1 MDYKKTFIELAI
13 KKDALKFGSYK
24 LKSERISPYFFNS
37 GVFSDGKS
45 LSVISNLFIELIKEK
60 NLKFIN
66 IFGPA
71 YKGISLASALS
82 ASLASKHNEETYFIY
97 DRKDQKLHGEKGDI
111 VGSFKSGNTVIVD
124 DVITAGTAI
133 KNTLVKLEKYNLK
146 ITSLL
151 VLLDRQEKGSSSI
164 SAAEEMQKEFNIDV
178 YSLISIS
185 DIIEYVTNTKEFE
198 KFRDSII
205 EYKEKYG
212 S

>member
-13 KKDALKFGSYK
+13 EKDALKFGNFK

-45 LSVISNLFIELIKEK
+45 LSIISDLFIELIKEK
-60 NLKFIN
+60 NIEFTN

-82 ASLASKHNEETYFIY
+82 AFMATNRKEETYFIY

-111 VGSFKSGNTVIVD
+111 VGTFKSGNTIIVD

-133 KNTLVKLEKYNLK
+133 KNTLNKLEKHNLK

-151 VLLDRQEKGSSSI
+151 VLLDRQEKGSENI
-164 SAAEEMQKEFNIDV
+164 SASDEIKKKFDIDV

-185 DIIEYVTNTKEFE
+185 DIIDYVSSSQEFE
-198 KFRDSII
+198 EFKDSII

>member
-1 MDYKKTFIELAI
+1 MDYKKAFIELAI
-13 KKDALKFGSYK
+13 KKDALKFGSFK

-45 LSVISNLFIELIKEK
+45 LSIISNLFIELINQK

-71 YKGISLASALS
+71 YKGIPLASALS
-82 ASLASKHNEETYFIY
+82 AFMSVKDNHVTNFVY
-97 DRKDQKLHGEKGDI
+97 DRKDKKLHGEKGDI
-111 VGSFKSGNTVIVD
+111 VGTFKSGNTLIVD

-133 KNTLVKLEKYNLK
+133 KNTLVKLEKYNLQ
-146 ITSLL
+146 TDTLL
-151 VLLDRQEKGSSSI
+151 VLLDRQEKGSSNI
-164 SAAEEMQKEFNIDV
+164 SAAEEIKKDFHIQV
-178 YSLISIS
+178 HSLINIT
-185 DIIEYVTNTKEFE
+185 DIIEFVTNTNEFNGF
-198 KFRDSII
+198 KDSII

>member
-1 MDYKKTFIELAI
+1 M
-13 KKDALKFGSYK
+13 
-24 LKSERISPYFFNS
+24 
-37 GVFSDGKS
+37 
-45 LSVISNLFIELIKEK
+45 
-60 NLKFIN
+60 
-66 IFGPA
+66 
-71 YKGISLASALS
+71 ASALS
-82 ASLASKHNEETYFIY
+82 ASLASNHNEETHFIY

-111 VGSFKSGNTVIVD
+111 VGTFKNGNTIIVD

>member
-82 ASLASKHNEETYFIY
+82 ASLASKHNEETHFIY

-111 VGSFKSGNTVIVD
+111 VGTFKNGNTIIVD

-133 KNTLVKLEKYNLK
+133 KNTLVKLKKYNLK

>member
-13 KKDALKFGSYK
+13 EKNALKFGSFK

-45 LSVISNLFIELIKEK
+45 LSIISNLFIELINQE
-60 NLKFIN
+60 NLKFTN

-71 YKGISLASALS
+71 YKGIPLASALS
-82 ASLASKHNEETYFIY
+82 AFMSVNDNRITNFIY

-111 VGSFKSGNTVIVD
+111 VGTFRSGNTLIVD

-133 KNTLVKLEKYNLK
+133 KNTLTKLEKYNLQ
-146 ITSLL
+146 TDTLL
-151 VLLDRQEKGSSSI
+151 VLLDRQEKGSSNI
-164 SAAEEMQKEFNIDV
+164 SAAEEIKKDFNIQV
-178 YSLISIS
+178 HSLINIT
-185 DIIEYVTNTKEFE
+185 DIIEFVTNTSEFNE
-198 KFRDSII
+198 FKDSII
-205 EYKEKYG
+205 QYKEEYG

>member
-82 ASLASKHNEETYFIY
+82 ASLASKHNEETHFIY

-111 VGSFKSGNTVIVD
+111 VGTFKNGNTIIVD

>member
-13 KKDALKFGSYK
+13 KKDALKFGNYK

-82 ASLASKHNEETYFIY
+82 ASLASNYNEETYFIY

-111 VGSFKSGNTVIVD
+111 VGSFKNGNTVIVD

-151 VLLDRQEKGSSSI
+151 VLLDRQEKGSGSI
-164 SAAEEMQKEFNIDV
+164 SASEEMKKEFNIDV

-185 DIIEYVTNTKEFE
+185 DIVEYVTNTKEFE

-205 EYKEKYG
+205 EYKKKYG

>member
-82 ASLASKHNEETYFIY
+82 ASLASKHNEETHFIY

-111 VGSFKSGNTVIVD
+111 VGTFKNGNTIIVD

-133 KNTLVKLEKYNLK
+133 KNTLVKLEKFNLK

-185 DIIEYVTNTKEFE
+185 DIIEYVTNTKKFE

>member
-13 KKDALKFGSYK
+13 EKNALKFGSFK

-45 LSVISNLFIELIKEK
+45 LSIISNLFIELINQE
-60 NLKFIN
+60 NLKFTN

-71 YKGISLASALS
+71 YKGIPLASALS
-82 ASLASKHNEETYFIY
+82 AFMSVNDNHITNFIY

-111 VGSFKSGNTVIVD
+111 VGTFRSGNTLIVD

-133 KNTLVKLEKYNLK
+133 KNTLTKLEKYNLQ
-146 ITSLL
+146 TDTLL
-151 VLLDRQEKGSSSI
+151 VLLDRQEKGSSNI
-164 SAAEEMQKEFNIDV
+164 SASEEIKKDFNIQV
-178 YSLISIS
+178 HSLINIT
-185 DIIEYVTNTKEFE
+185 DIIEFVTNTSEFNE
-198 KFRDSII
+198 FKDSII
-205 EYKEKYG
+205 QYKEEYG

>member
-82 ASLASKHNEETYFIY
+82 ASLASNHNEETHFIY

-111 VGSFKSGNTVIVD
+111 VGTFKNGNTIIVD

-151 VLLDRQEKGSSSI
+151 VLLDRQEKGSGSI
-164 SAAEEMQKEFNIDV
+164 SAAEEMKKKFNIDV

-185 DIIEYVTNTKEFE
+185 DIVEYVTNTKEFE

>member
-82 ASLASKHNEETYFIY
+82 ASLASKHNEETHFIY

-111 VGSFKSGNTVIVD
+111 VGTFKNGNTIIVD

-164 SAAEEMQKEFNIDV
+164 SAAEEMQKEFNINV

>member
-82 ASLASKHNEETYFIY
+82 ASLASNHNEETHFIY

-111 VGSFKSGNTVIVD
+111 VGTFKNGNTIIVD

-133 KNTLVKLEKYNLK
+133 KNTLLKLEKYNLK

-151 VLLDRQEKGSSSI
+151 VLLDRQEKGSGSI
-164 SAAEEMQKEFNIDV
+164 SAAEEMKKKLNIDV

-185 DIIEYVTNTKEFE
+185 DIVEYVTNTKEFE

>member
-1 MDYKKTFIELAI
+1 MDYKKAFIELAI
-13 KKDALKFGSYK
+13 EKDALKFGSFK

-45 LSVISNLFIELIKEK
+45 LSIISNLFIELINQK

-71 YKGISLASALS
+71 YKGIPLASALS
-82 ASLASKHNEETYFIY
+82 AFMSVKDNHVTNFVY
-97 DRKDQKLHGEKGDI
+97 DRKDKKLHGEKGDI
-111 VGSFKSGNTVIVD
+111 VGTFKSGNTLIVD

-133 KNTLVKLEKYNLK
+133 KNTLVKLEKYNLQ
-146 ITSLL
+146 TDTLL
-151 VLLDRQEKGSSSI
+151 VLLDRQEKGSSNI
-164 SAAEEMQKEFNIDV
+164 SAAEEIKKDFHIQV
-178 YSLISIS
+178 HSLINIT
-185 DIIEYVTNTKEFE
+185 DIIEFVTNTNEFNGF
-198 KFRDSII
+198 KDSII

>member
-13 KKDALKFGSYK
+13 KKNALKFGNYK

-60 NLKFIN
+60 NLQFIN

-82 ASLASKHNEETYFIY
+82 ASLASNYNEETYFIY

-111 VGSFKSGNTVIVD
+111 VGSFKNGNTVIVD

-151 VLLDRQEKGSSSI
+151 VLLDRQEKGSGSI
-164 SAAEEMQKEFNIDV
+164 SASEEMKKEFNIDV

-185 DIIEYVTNTKEFE
+185 DIVEYVTNTKEFE

>member
-13 KKDALKFGSYK
+13 EKDALKFGSFK

-45 LSVISNLFIELIKEK
+45 LSIISDLFIELIKEK
-60 NLKFIN
+60 NIEFTN

-82 ASLASKHNEETYFIY
+82 AFMATNRKEETYFIY

-111 VGSFKSGNTVIVD
+111 VGTFKSGNTIIVD

-133 KNTLVKLEKYNLK
+133 KNTLNKLEKHNLK

-151 VLLDRQEKGSSSI
+151 VLLDRQEKGSENI
-164 SAAEEMQKEFNIDV
+164 SASDEIKKKFDIDV

-185 DIIEYVTNTKEFE
+185 DIIDYVSSSKEFE
-198 KFRDSII
+198 EFKDSII

>member
-1 MDYKKTFIELAI
+1 MDYKKAFIELAI
-13 KKDALKFGSYK
+13 KKDALKFGSFK

-45 LSVISNLFIELIKEK
+45 LSIISNLFIELINQK

-71 YKGISLASALS
+71 YKGIPLASALS
-82 ASLASKHNEETYFIY
+82 AFLSVKDNHVTNFVY
-97 DRKDQKLHGEKGDI
+97 DRKDKKLHGEKGDI
-111 VGSFKSGNTVIVD
+111 VGTFKSGNTLIVD

-133 KNTLVKLEKYNLK
+133 KNTLVKLEKYNLQ
-146 ITSLL
+146 TDTLL
-151 VLLDRQEKGSSSI
+151 VLLDRQEKGSSNI
-164 SAAEEMQKEFNIDV
+164 SAAEEIKKDFHIQV
-178 YSLISIS
+178 HSLINIT
-185 DIIEYVTNTKEFE
+185 DIIEFVTNTNEFNGF
-198 KFRDSII
+198 KDSII

>member
-13 KKDALKFGSYK
+13 EKDALKFGSFK

-45 LSVISNLFIELIKEK
+45 LSIISDLFIELIKEK
-60 NLKFIN
+60 NIEFTN

-82 ASLASKHNEETYFIY
+82 AFMATNRKEETYFIY

-111 VGSFKSGNTVIVD
+111 VGTFKSGNTIIVD

-133 KNTLVKLEKYNLK
+133 KNTLNKLEKHNLK

-151 VLLDRQEKGSSSI
+151 VLLDRQEKGSENI
-164 SAAEEMQKEFNIDV
+164 SASDEIKKKFDIDV

-185 DIIEYVTNTKEFE
+185 DIIDYVSSSQEFE
-198 KFRDSII
+198 EFKNSII

>member
-13 KKDALKFGSYK
+13 KKDALKFGNYK

-82 ASLASKHNEETYFIY
+82 ASLASNYNEETYFIY

-111 VGSFKSGNTVIVD
+111 VGSFKNGNTVIVD

>member
-1 MDYKKTFIELAI
+1 MDYKKTLIELAI
-13 KKDALKFGSYK
+13 KKDALKFGNYK

-82 ASLASKHNEETYFIY
+82 ASLASNYNEETYFIY

-111 VGSFKSGNTVIVD
+111 VGSFKNGNTVIVD

-151 VLLDRQEKGSSSI
+151 VLLDRQEKGSGSI
-164 SAAEEMQKEFNIDV
+164 SASEEMKKEFNIDV

-185 DIIEYVTNTKEFE
+185 DIVEYVTNTKEFE

-205 EYKEKYG
+205 EYKKKYG

>member
-13 KKDALKFGSYK
+13 EKNALKFGSFK

-45 LSVISNLFIELIKEK
+45 LSIISNLFIELINQE
-60 NLKFIN
+60 NLKFTN

-71 YKGISLASALS
+71 YKGIPLASALS
-82 ASLASKHNEETYFIY
+82 VFMSANDDRITNFIY

-111 VGSFKSGNTVIVD
+111 VGTFRSGNTLIVD

-133 KNTLVKLEKYNLK
+133 KNTLTKLEKYNLQ
-146 ITSLL
+146 IDTLL
-151 VLLDRQEKGSSSI
+151 VLLDRQEKGSSNI
-164 SAAEEMQKEFNIDV
+164 SASEEIKKDFNIQV
-178 YSLISIS
+178 HSLINIT
-185 DIIEYVTNTKEFE
+185 DIIEFVTNTSEFNE
-198 KFRDSII
+198 FKDSII
-205 EYKEKYG
+205 QYKEEYG

>member
-71 YKGISLASALS
+71 YKGIPLASALS

-111 VGSFKSGNTVIVD
+111 VGSFKNGNTVIVD

-133 KNTLVKLEKYNLK
+133 KNTLVKLEKYNPK
-146 ITSLL
+146 IISLL
-151 VLLDRQEKGSSSI
+151 VLLDRQEKGSGSI
-164 SAAEEMQKEFNIDV
+164 SAAEEMKKEFNIDV

-185 DIIEYVTNTKEFE
+185 DIVEYVTNAKEFE

>member
-82 ASLASKHNEETYFIY
+82 ASLASNHNEETHFTY
-97 DRKDQKLHGEKGDI
+97 DRKDQNFTEKK
-111 VGSFKSGNTVIVD
+111 V
-124 DVITAGTAI
+124 
-133 KNTLVKLEKYNLK
+133 TLLEPL
-146 ITSLL
+146 
-151 VLLDRQEKGSSSI
+151 RKGI
-164 SAAEEMQKEFNIDV
+164 
-178 YSLISIS
+178 L
-185 DIIEYVTNTKEFE
+185 
-198 KFRDSII
+198 
-205 EYKEKYG
+205 
-212 S
+212 

>member
-82 ASLASKHNEETYFIY
+82 ASLASNHNEETHFIY
-97 DRKDQKLHGEKGDI
+97 DRKDQKHHGEKGDI
-111 VGSFKSGNTVIVD
+111 VGTFKNGNTIIVD

-133 KNTLVKLEKYNLK
+133 KNTLLKLEKYNLK

-151 VLLDRQEKGSSSI
+151 VLLDRQEKGSGSI
-164 SAAEEMQKEFNIDV
+164 SAAEEMKKKFNIDV

-185 DIIEYVTNTKEFE
+185 DIVEYVTNTKEFE

>member
-13 KKDALKFGSYK
+13 KKDALKFGNYK

-82 ASLASKHNEETYFIY
+82 ASLASNYNKETYFIY

-111 VGSFKSGNTVIVD
+111 VGSFKNGNTVIVD

-151 VLLDRQEKGSSSI
+151 VLLDRQEKGSGSI
-164 SAAEEMQKEFNIDV
+164 SASEEMKKEFNIDV

-185 DIIEYVTNTKEFE
+185 DIVEYVTNTKEFE

>member
-13 KKDALKFGSYK
+13 EKDALKFGSFK

-45 LSVISNLFIELIKEK
+45 LSIISDLFIELLKEK
-60 NLKFIN
+60 NIEFTN

-82 ASLASKHNEETYFIY
+82 AFMATNRKEETYFIY

-111 VGSFKSGNTVIVD
+111 VGTFKSGNTIIVD

-133 KNTLVKLEKYNLK
+133 KNTLKKLEKHNLK

-151 VLLDRQEKGSSSI
+151 VLLDRQEKGSENI
-164 SAAEEMQKEFNIDV
+164 SASEEIKKKFDIDV

-185 DIIEYVTNTKEFE
+185 DIIDYVSSSQEFE
-198 KFRDSII
+198 EFKDSII

>member
-13 KKDALKFGSYK
+13 EKDALKFGSFK

-45 LSVISNLFIELIKEK
+45 LSIISNLFIELIKEK
-60 NLKFIN
+60 NIEFTN

-82 ASLASKHNEETYFIY
+82 AFMATNRKEETYFIY

-111 VGSFKSGNTVIVD
+111 VGTFKSGNTIIVD

-133 KNTLVKLEKYNLK
+133 KNTLKKLEKHNLK

-151 VLLDRQEKGSSSI
+151 VLLDRQEKGSENI
-164 SAAEEMQKEFNIDV
+164 SASEEIKKKFDIDV

-185 DIIEYVTNTKEFE
+185 DIIDYVSSSQEFE
-198 KFRDSII
+198 EFKDSII

>member
-13 KKDALKFGSYK
+13 EKDALKFGSYK

-82 ASLASKHNEETYFIY
+82 ASLASNHNEETHFIY

-111 VGSFKSGNTVIVD
+111 VGTFKNGNTIIVD

-133 KNTLVKLEKYNLK
+133 KNTLLKLEKYNLK

-151 VLLDRQEKGSSSI
+151 VLLDRQEKGSGSI
-164 SAAEEMQKEFNIDV
+164 SAAEEMKKKRNIDV

-185 DIIEYVTNTKEFE
+185 DIVEYVTNTKEFE